1 MYYSAW
7 QHASHRPLQRLLHG
21 ALTTCVRFCDA
32 LCIAFCNVQ
41 TELHCALLMLHFNV
55 KNIVCYSTYYIL
67 YESIHR
73 FLYPVLHHA
82 FHRVLFRVLPCV
94 LHRKLHHVVQLSNH
108 TSCTTLWILPCS
120 TSCIASR
127 ARIALH
133 FGLHCPLQRVL
144 WYGLIH
150 FCTYK
155 NICVAFALAPSCAN
169 FAVLIPPTLRF
180 WYLNVFEN
188 DTRSVLHRFFWY
200 ICCITLNP
208 TRIVT
213 YLLMRNRTTRFVLFN
228 TSTPVD
234 LFHHLHGTSGLILI
248 SLPFL
253 LHLTTIGN
261 NAQNICCKF
270 RSSICT
276 LNRHLSG
283 TPCSCSRNT

>member
-1 MYYSAW
+1 MIW
-7 QHASHRPLQRLLHG
+7 FNTFLHIQKH
-21 ALTTCVRFCDA
+21 LCCVCPCAVLRE
-32 LCIAFCNVQ
+32 LCGFDTSYFV
-41 TELHCALLMLHFNV
+41 
-55 KNIVCYSTYYIL
+55 
-67 YESIHR
+67 
-73 FLYPVLHHA
+73 VLI
-82 FHRVLFRVLPCV
+82 P
-94 LHRKLHHVVQLSNH
+94 
-108 TSCTTLWILPCS
+108 
-120 TSCIASR
+120 
-127 ARIALH
+127 
-133 FGLHCPLQRVL
+133 QRVL
-144 WYGLIH
+144 KLYPKCITLI
-150 FCTYK
+150 F
-155 NICVAFALAPSCAN
+155 L
-169 FAVLIPPTLRF
+169 
-180 WYLNVFEN
+180 
-188 DTRSVLHRFFWY
+188 Y